1 MPGAGE
7 LRERVAFYMQTES
20 PTSYGIAAGAW
31 DLQFTVD
38 ARIRP
43 LLGSEPVLAQR
54 LTGVQPVVIT
64 IRANDNA
71 KRIDTSWQARN
82 ARTGKQ
88 YQIRAITPGER
99 RDYLDLLS
107 ESGVAQ

>member
-1 MPGAGE
+1 MPAGE
-7 LRERVAFYMQTES
+7 LRERISFFMQADAD
-20 PTSYGIAAGAW
+20 TSYGIAAGDW
-31 DLQFTVD
+31 DFQFTVA

-64 IRANDNA
+64 IRAHDGA
-71 KRIDTSWQARN
+71 RRIETGWQARN
-82 ARTGKQ
+82 IRTGAE
-88 YQIRAITPGER
+88 YQIRAVTPGEKR
-99 RDYLDLLS
+99 AWIDLLA

>member
-1 MPGAGE
+1 MPAGE
-7 LRERVAFYMQTES
+7 LRERISFWMQAES
-20 PTSYGIAAGAW
+20 PTSYGIAAGDW
-31 DLQFTVD
+31 VLQFTVA

-54 LTGVQPVVIT
+54 LNGVQPVVIT

-71 KRIDTSWQARN
+71 RRIDTSWQARN
-82 ARTGKQ
+82 ARTGIA
-88 YQIRAITPGER
+88 YQIRAITPGEK

-107 ESGVAQ
+107 ESGVRQ